1 MAFTTDPRSSRS
13 SPYCT
18 AVAKALE
25 VIWKE
30 LDISMALC
38 GVQKATDLSR
48 EHLLVPED
56 FEGRW
61 A

>member
-1 MAFTTDPRSSRS
+1 MGQAGVT
-13 SPYCT
+13 
-18 AVAKALE
+18 KALE

-38 GVQKATDLSR
+38 GVQQAVDLSR

-61 A
+61 G